1 MNREQILERLRALQA
16 ERSELRDEFRTLAQA
31 ETLDDIQQSRFDE
44 LEEGTAL
51 DALDTEESTLKR
63 KLAAFDRYEKIPD
76 RSTESGDDP
85 GAPNVNVRTDPFDTA
100 SLPAYGPAR
109 GSEMRARAVSAVE
122 KSTRFVA
129 DAHRESVTK
138 VLERSGRQNFLS
150 EFVLLGLREDYA
162 DGFLRKITHD
172 EDLTTGERDVL
183 RQRHM
188 LARAMGLSD
197 VTGVL
202 VPAHLDPMLILA
214 QAGSVNPFRRVCR
227 VETGVTNVYQSVNTG
242 GVTHAWTA
250 ENAALTDGAPS
261 FANPTATAYKGTVL
275 VPISYEA
282 YEDARDRE
290 DEIMFLVS
298 DSINNAEAIAFAT
311 GNGTTQPRGLI
322 TALDA
327 NTQAEVATATANVFA
342 IADVYALYEAVPARW
357 RNERTSWFSN
367 LSILNDIRQFGTDS
381 LSTQTVDLTAD
392 GVTRIIGKAA
402 YESSAMDG
410 VIAAATKDNILAVG
424 DPQTYLIYDRLGTSM
439 EFVPNLMGTTAGTV
453 IGQRAWVAHHRT
465 GANLT
470 VGHAANTTVGF
481 RLLQAST

>member
-1 MNREQILERLRALQA
+1 
-16 ERSELRDEFRTLAQA
+16 
-31 ETLDDIQQSRFDE
+31 
-44 LEEGTAL
+44 
-51 DALDTEESTLKR
+51 
-63 KLAAFDRYEKIPD
+63 
-76 RSTESGDDP
+76 
-85 GAPNVNVRTDPFDTA
+85 
-100 SLPAYGPAR
+100 
-109 GSEMRARAVSAVE
+109 
-122 KSTRFVA
+122 
-129 DAHRESVTK
+129 
-138 VLERSGRQNFLS
+138 
-150 EFVLLGLREDYA
+150 
-162 DGFLRKITHD
+162 
-172 EDLTTGERDVL
+172 
-183 RQRHM
+183 
-188 LARAMGLSD
+188 MGLSD

-202 VPAHLDPMLILA
+202 VPTHLDTQLILA
-214 QAGSVNPFRRVCR
+214 EAGSTNPFRRVCR

-250 ENAALTDGAPS
+250 ENAPLTDGAPS

-290 DEIMFLVS
+290 GEIMFLIA
-298 DSINNAEAIAFAT
+298 DAIDNAEATAFAT

-327 NTQAEVATATANVFA
+327 NTQAEVATATDNVFA
-342 IADVYALYEAVPARW
+342 IADVYGLYDAVPARW
-357 RNERTSWFSN
+357 RNERTAWFSN
-367 LSILNDIRQFGTDS
+367 LAILNDIRQFGTDS

-424 DPQTYLIYDRLGTSM
+424 DPQTYLIYDRLGTSL